1 MQQAYVDI
9 MIQSLKKKVQ
19 ILDRI
24 IDLNKIQKSQLED
37 TKSSPDEFDKT
48 VEEKAALIEQ
58 LEQLDSG
65 FDKLYERVKTEL
77 RNHKTLYAGKIK
89 IMQEYIRFITDKS
102 IEIQAQEA
110 RNRELMTQ
118 KFASIRQKAKNM
130 RTNTKAVNKYYK
142 NMMQLNYV
150 APQFLDNKK

>member
-1 MQQAYVDI
+1 MHRTYVDI

-19 ILDRI
+19 VLDKI
-24 IDLNKIQKSQLED
+24 IELNIMQKQQLED
-37 TKSSPDEFDKT
+37 TKSDPDVFDKT
-48 VEEKAALIEQ
+48 VEEKAVLIEQ

-65 FDKLYERVKTEL
+65 FDKLYERVKSEL
-77 RNHKTLYAGKIK
+77 RTNKYLYTAQIK
-89 IMQEYIRFITDKS
+89 AMQEYIRLITDKS
-102 IEIQAQEA
+102 MEIQAQEA
-110 RNRELMTQ
+110 RNRELMTR
-118 KFASIRQKAKNM
+118 KFALIQQRAKSV